1 MYKRCWF
8 GSCGPSGG
16 QTIQSM
22 VVVFSDT
29 RYTYARVDVMVA
41 SRGLGEQLIAGYLGS
56 PACKAHNAS
65 QLSMQVLSL
74 LKLYVPGGVIMF
86 VFQSIVRQVC
96 WVSCCSWHTWIVCD
110 FSRTKSIL
118 WCGCVTSDRW
128 CMHVGQGWNVSS
140 SSPTALLIAKT
151 LSKSEVLQ
159 DVLEHKRFGSL
170 MVCLSNFFLNAA
182 CQAQWLGLQVG
193 NFLEGWGLL
202 TRIKESVEDV
212 IKHFHSPACAFQE
225 CVSLRRILWLANK
238 PISSQRIEITTRLQR
253 DGHGLLSSEGC
264 SPACYRSILPS
275 QTRKQVAKRG

>member
-1 MYKRCWF
+1 M
-8 GSCGPSGG
+8 
-16 QTIQSM
+16 Q
-22 VVVFSDT
+22 V
-29 RYTYARVDVMVA
+29 
-41 SRGLGEQLIAGYLGS
+41 
-56 PACKAHNAS
+56 
-65 QLSMQVLSL
+65 LSLQVLSL

-96 WVSCCSWHTWIVCD
+96 WVSCCSWHTWIVFD

-118 WCGCVTSDRW
+118 WCGCVTSDHW
-128 CMHVGQGWNVSS
+128 CMHVAQGWNVSS
-140 SSPTALLIAKT
+140 SSPTALLTAKT

-193 NFLEGWGLL
+193 TSLKGEVCSHASKKVLKTWSN
-202 TRIKESVEDV
+202 V

-238 PISSQRIEITTRLQR
+238 PI
-253 DGHGLLSSEGC
+253 
-264 SPACYRSILPS
+264 
-275 QTRKQVAKRG
+275 